1 MRPAASVLI
10 LLAILAALA
19 VTLVVLATRPTTANN
34 GLVAYVVATEQGTDI
49 WVNDP
54 LGGEPQQ
61 LTTTSTFDETSPA
74 WSPDGTQLAYLR
86 ADPEGST
93 CPRAMVRDMASQV
106 ERMVDL
112 WPSSTP
118 PFGCELT
125 PEGIGWSP
133 DGRTVLTYQAQ
144 GYTGFVTVGFD
155 PTTGKQTFTIAADDR
170 ALWSPDGAWLVE
182 PVGELFLVPAAVADE
197 VRIFDA
203 YHLAIG
209 SHANAP
215 ERFSLSGGRPMTDLV
230 RLTTD
235 SRWKFGA
242 AWSPSGSLVAFTSA
256 DRPDCAEPLAFP
268 CIPLPDY
275 RIEIVTRDGF
285 YQHVVVRG
293 GFAPAWSPDGT
304 RLAFLR
310 PVGDATSAAGGRF
323 EAWTVN
329 VDGADA
335 RALGAA
341 LTAPRWS
348 PDGQLVYFTTRD
360 GTVAIDPNNGT
371 RMLVGPAPEHATGS
385 DPVQPAELTTDWQ
398 AVRP

>member
-1 MRPAASVLI
+1 MTTTDRELEARLHAWLVTREPGMTPDSLHQVTSVATASARPSVWGVWADLFGPMRPAASVLI

-182 PVGELFLVPAAVADE
+182 PVGELFLVPAAV
-197 VRIFDA
+197 VTLGFDQILDA
-203 YHLAIG
+203 
-209 SHANAP
+209 
-215 ERFSLSGGRPMTDLV
+215 LV
-230 RLTTD
+230 Q
-235 SRWKFGA
+235 A
-242 AWSPSGSLVAFTSA
+242 
-256 DRPDCAEPLAFP
+256 
-268 CIPLPDY
+268 
-275 RIEIVTRDGF
+275 
-285 YQHVVVRG
+285 
-293 GFAPAWSPDGT
+293 
-304 RLAFLR
+304 
-310 PVGDATSAAGGRF
+310 AAGGIASGNQPQDRPGGLRR
-323 EAWTVN
+323 
-329 VDGADA
+329 GAVVRRVSVVVVTGA
-335 RALGAA
+335 TLAPAAIGVLNRA
-341 LTAPRWS
+341 
-348 PDGQLVYFTTRD
+348 
-360 GTVAIDPNNGT
+360 
-371 RMLVGPAPEHATGS
+371 
-385 DPVQPAELTTDWQ
+385 
-398 AVRP
+398 